1 MEKFFNTSGPINAK
15 DHYSLD
21 PLTRIDWDEIHHLI
35 VNKRYFVLHA
45 PRQTGKTSAL
55 LAMMKTLNDSGD
67 YACVYANIEGAQAA
81 RGDETDGIP
90 TACSAIAR
98 SISLYLKDDYLE
110 KWLLEDSQQ
119 RIKPQDF
126 LSTMLKVW
134 SLHSKKPTVL
144 LLDEVDA
151 LIGDTLIS
159 LLRQIRAGY
168 AQRPEAFPQ
177 SLVLC
182 GVRDVRDYRM
192 HQGDGEVITG
202 GSAFNIKAKS
212 LTMGNLSEAEMKTLI
227 LQHTQETGQVFE
239 DAIFPELWLDTK
251 GQPWLVNA
259 LGYEMTW
266 ENKPSRDRSTLITL
280 EHYKQAR
287 ERLIYSRAT
296 HLDQL
301 ADKLREPRVHGVIA
315 AMLSGEEESSSV
327 MINPDDQQYVMDLG
341 LVSYTSRK
349 GLYISNRIYQEVIP
363 RELTWIAQT
372 RITNQQ
378 QAWYV
383 SDTGR
388 MDMSK
393 LLAGFQQFYR
403 ENADIWVHKF
413 DYQEAAPQLLM
424 QAFLQRIINGGGR
437 INREYALG
445 RKRTDLIIEWP
456 VDEEKGFYGE
466 VQRVVIEIKI
476 MTEKKSLDT
485 LISDGIVQ
493 TKAYAQQMGTAEAY
507 LVIFDRR
514 INLGWDEKIWQKE
527 IDGLM
532 VWGC

>member
-1 MEKFFNTSGPINAK
+1 MEKFFNTSGPIKAD

-21 PLTRIDWDEIHHLI
+21 PLTRIDWEEIHFLI
-35 VNKRYFVLHA
+35 RNKRYFVLHA

-81 RGDETDGIP
+81 RGDAQQGI
-90 TACSAIAR
+90 AAICDAIAS
-98 SISLYLKDDYLE
+98 SIQLYLNDSRVYE
-110 KWLLEDSQQ
+110 WLNTLGQAISAPDKLRQLLLYWATTTE
-119 RIKPQDF
+119 
-126 LSTMLKVW
+126 
-134 SLHSKKPTVL
+134 KPTVL

-177 SLVLC
+177 SLILC

-192 HQGDGEVITG
+192 HQSGGEVITG
-202 GSAFNIKAKS
+202 GSAFNIKAES
-212 LTMGNLSEAEMKTLI
+212 LRMGNFSEAETKALI
-227 LQHTQETGQVFE
+227 LQHTTATGQVFE
-239 DAIFPELWLDTK
+239 DSIFTELWLDTQ

-259 LGYEMTW
+259 LAYEMTW
-266 ENKPSRDRSTLITL
+266 KHKPSRDRSTLITL

-301 ADKLREPRVHGVIA
+301 ADKLREPRVHSVIA
-315 AMLSGEEESSSV
+315 AMLSGEEESNQV

-341 LVSYTSRK
+341 LVSYNSRR

-383 SDTGR
+383 SDDGR
-388 MDMSK
+388 MDMNK

-445 RKRTDLIIEWP
+445 RKRTDLFIEWP
-456 VDEEKGFYGE
+456 LNEAKGFHGE

-485 LISDGIVQ
+485 LIADGIVQ
-493 TKAYAQQMGTAEAY
+493 TKAYAQQMGTDEAY

-514 INLGWDEKIWQKE
+514 ANLSWEDKIWQKTM
-527 IDGLM
+527 DDLM

>member
-55 LAMMKTLNDSGD
+55 LAMMKILNDSGN
-67 YACVYANIEGAQAA
+67 YACAYANIEGAQGA
-81 RGDETDGIP
+81 RGDSVKGID
-90 TACSAIAR
+90 AICDAVAS
-98 SISLYLKDDYLE
+98 SINLYLNDDRVYE
-110 KWLLEDSQQ
+110 WLNAVGRTKST
-119 RIKPQDF
+119 QDK
-126 LSTMLKVW
+126 LRQLLAYWATT
-134 SLHSKKPTVL
+134 SKKPTVL

-177 SLVLC
+177 SLILC

-212 LTMGNLSEAEMKTLI
+212 LSMGNFSEAETKALI
-227 LQHTQETGQVFE
+227 LQHTTDTGQVFE
-239 DAIFPELWLDTK
+239 ERIFPELWLDTK

-266 ENKPSRDRSTLITL
+266 ENRPSRDRNTLITL
-280 EHYKQAR
+280 EQYKQAR

-315 AMLSGEEESSSV
+315 AMLSGEEETNQV

-341 LVSYTSRK
+341 LVSYSSRQ

-383 SDTGR
+383 ANDGR
-388 MDMSK
+388 MDMTK

-445 RKRTDLIIEWP
+445 RKRTDLFIEWP
-456 VDEEKGFYGE
+456 IDEDKGFNGE

-485 LISDGIVQ
+485 VISEGIVQ

-514 INLGWDEKIWQKE
+514 AKLDWDEKIWQKE
-527 IDGLM
+527 MNGLM

>member
-1 MEKFFNTSGPINAK
+1 MEKFFNTSGPIKAE

-21 PLTRIDWDEIHHLI
+21 PLTRIDWDEIEHLI

-55 LAMMKTLNDSGD
+55 LAMMKTLNDSGV
-67 YACVYANIEGAQAA
+67 YACAYANIEGAQAA
-81 RGDETDGIP
+81 RGDAQQGMP
-90 TACSAIAR
+90 TIAYAIAS
-98 SISLYLKDDYLE
+98 SISLYLKDNRYIDWFSQIGKTLPATSMVE
-110 KWLLEDSQQ
+110 SLLKEWA
-119 RIKPQDF
+119 I
-126 LSTMLKVW
+126 TTE
-134 SLHSKKPTVL
+134 KPTVL

-177 SLVLC
+177 SLILC

-192 HQGDGEVITG
+192 HQGGGEVITG

-212 LTMGNLSEAEMKTLI
+212 LSMGNFNEAETKALI
-227 LQHTQETGQVFE
+227 QQHTTDTGQVFE
-239 DAIFPELWLDTK
+239 DSIFPELWLDTK

-266 ENKPSRDRSTLITL
+266 ENRPSRDRNTLITL
-280 EHYKQAR
+280 EQYKQAR

-315 AMLSGEEESSSV
+315 AMLSGEEETNQV

-341 LVSYTSRK
+341 LVSYSSRQ

-383 SDTGR
+383 SDNGR
-388 MDMSK
+388 MDMTK

-424 QAFLQRIINGGGR
+424 QAFLQRLINGGGR

-445 RKRTDLIIEWP
+445 RKRTDLFIEWP
-456 VDEEKGFYGE
+456 VDEAIGFNGE

-485 LISDGIVQ
+485 VIAEGIVQ

-514 INLGWDEKIWQKE
+514 ANLGWDEKIWQKE
-527 IDGLM
+527 MDGLM